1 MALQPRTL
9 SSAARPVA
17 NRGEYTAQVVG
28 PASFLLHGPSL
39 AVELDLRLDLN
50 GPLTGSSIARV
61 TVGAK
66 PPPEAYAVALGDFT
80 GRGSFEG
87 TVQVAG
93 NALRGRFDFSF
104 TGRIDAN
111 GCPGGRIAI
120 DGAEGRLK
128 GLRGHVDLLG
138 SGRDCGDYDAR
149 LWLRRHTQE
158 VPKCTR
164 N

>member
-50 GPLTGSSIARV
+50 GPLTRSSIARV

-93 NALRGRFDFSF
+93 NALRGRFDFPSPDGLMR
-104 TGRIDAN
+104 TAA
-111 GCPGGRIAI
+111 PAGG
-120 DGAEGRLK
+120 L
-128 GLRGHVDLLG
+128 
-138 SGRDCGDYDAR
+138 
-149 LWLRRHTQE
+149 
-158 VPKCTR
+158 P
-164 N
+164 